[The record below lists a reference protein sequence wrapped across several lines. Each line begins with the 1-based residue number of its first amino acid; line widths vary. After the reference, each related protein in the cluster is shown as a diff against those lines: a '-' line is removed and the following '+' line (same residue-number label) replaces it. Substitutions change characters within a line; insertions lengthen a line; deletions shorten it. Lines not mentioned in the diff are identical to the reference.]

1 VLYLTLPTAAS
12 LVSLKAYSFVAAHPT
27 LVHEIGM
34 HALAHTMYSYVR
46 SGRNAGISRRLN
58 RRKMN
63 QKKRW
68 FVDNI
73 IMHHKRL
80 HDRNREV
87 AISNARQR
95 AIERNKKKNK
105 ENLDLEISKLN
116 NSPNKNIWR
125 QKIAMQERS
134 KQIRGRID
142 ARRTRARSRWLAIS
156 SDKKNS

>member
-1 VLYLTLPTAAS
+1 MLYLTQSTTVN
-12 LVSLKAYSFVAAHPT
+12 LVSLKAYSFVATHPT

-46 SGRNAGISRRLN
+46 SGRSVGISRRLN
-58 RRKMN
+58 RRKTN

-80 HDRNREV
+80 HDRNREI
-87 AISNARQR
+87 AMSNARQR
-95 AIERNKKKNK
+95 AVERNKKKNK

-134 KQIRGRID
+134 QQIRGRID
-142 ARRTRARSRWLAIS
+142 ARRTRARSRWLTIS
-156 SDKKNS
+156 SDKKNN

>member
-1 VLYLTLPTAAS
+1 VLYLTLPTASS
-12 LVSLKAYSFVAAHPT
+12 LVNLKAYSFVASHPT
-27 LVHEIGM
+27 LVQEIGM

-58 RRKMN
+58 RRRTN

-80 HDRNREV
+80 HDRNREI

-142 ARRTRARSRWLAIS
+142 ARRTRARSRWLTIS

>member
-1 VLYLTLPTAAS
+1 MLYLTLPTTTS
-12 LVSLKAYSFVAAHPT
+12 LVSLKAYSFVASHPA

-46 SGRNAGISRRLN
+46 SGRNVGISRRLN

-80 HDRNREV
+80 HDRNREI

-95 AIERNKKKNK
+95 AIERNKKKSK

-125 QKIAMQERS
+125 QKIAMQERA

-142 ARRTRARSRWLAIS
+142 ARRTRARSRWLTIS
-156 SDKKNS
+156 GDKNSN

>member
-1 VLYLTLPTAAS
+1 MLYLTLSTAVN
-12 LVSLKAYSFVAAHPT
+12 LVSLKAYSFVATHPT

-46 SGRNAGISRRLN
+46 SGRSVGSRRLN

-80 HDRNREV
+80 HARNREL

-105 ENLDLEISKLN
+105 ENLDPETSKLN

-134 KQIRGRID
+134 QQIRGRID
-142 ARRTRARSRWLAIS
+142 ARRTRARSRWLTIS
-156 SDKKNS
+156 SDKKNN